1 VGSTFVL
8 DPTVSKVKVG
18 LSWDAGC
25 DLDASATL
33 IGKDFKVLET
43 HFLDD
48 LVDAEGAVT
57 RWWECA
63 KSMPPPL

>member
-1 VGSTFVL
+1 ML

-43 HFLDD
+43 IFFNN
-48 LVDAEGAVT
+48 LVGAGGAVT
-57 RWWECA
+57 HR
-63 KSMPPPL
+63 

>member
-1 VGSTFVL
+1 ML

-33 IGKDFKVLET
+33 ISKDFKVLET
-43 HFLDD
+43 IFFNN
-48 LVDAEGAVT
+48 LVGAGGAVT
-57 RWWECA
+57 HRWECA
-63 KSMPPPL
+63 KQYAPPL